1 MLVQYNNS
9 FAISKKPWSVS
20 KAHEVTTDVSM
31 DYPPFIGDYKA
42 RVAQGLQGVG
52 AIGPSNFFVPQVN
65 QRGSMGSFLTPPG
78 IRGLGTTTT
87 SSSFGID
94 TTTSTIDTPIPFIG
108 NIEYNNPLEWVIWGG
123 VAISLATAKGIWKAI
138 IPAGLLFARYELGQI
153 SF

>member
-78 IRGLGTTTT
+78 IIGLRGLGTLSTDLTALTTNFGLT
-87 SSSFGID
+87 SIETFIQADS
-94 TTTSTIDTPIPFIG
+94 FIG
-108 NIEYNNPLEWVIWGG
+108 GVPNWVILGG
-123 VAISLATAKGIWKAI
+123 VAA
-138 IPAGLLFARYELGQI
+138 LFFI
-153 SF
+153 K